1 MNRLRKIINN
11 NKVAVA
17 FLLVLFF
24 LTAGLSKSFVS
35 AISLNIKKETATHN
49 TLSKHALTSTD
60 GEGASLSFLD
70 QLKDTDSN
78 DGEFA
83 FFGNYYN
90 PQFLPVVAKEHKFS
104 EFVAYNNIYSGQLYD
119 LYCNWKFHLS

>member
-11 NKVAVA
+11 NKGAVA

-35 AISLNIKKETATHN
+35 AISLNAKKEGATHGMV
-49 TLSKHALTSTD
+49 SKHTLATANQAGS
-60 GEGASLSFLD
+60 SLSFLD

-78 DGEFA
+78 DAEFA
-83 FFGNYYN
+83 FFGNYSN
-90 PQFLPVVAKEHKFS
+90 PQFLSVVAKEHKFS
-104 EFVAYNNIYSGQLYD
+104 GFIAYNNVYSGQLYD